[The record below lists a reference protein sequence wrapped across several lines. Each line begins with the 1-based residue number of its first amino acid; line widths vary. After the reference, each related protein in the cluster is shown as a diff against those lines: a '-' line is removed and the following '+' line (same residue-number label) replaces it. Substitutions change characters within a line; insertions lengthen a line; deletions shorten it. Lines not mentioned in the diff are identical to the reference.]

1 MRPSVRFDPSRR
13 STRRSRL
20 AAVAGVAGLA
30 LLAAA
35 CSSGKPSGG
44 STAPDSSTAS
54 TASSTSAP
62 APGGS
67 SSSGVPARG
76 SADLVIWADGQR
88 APVLQKLATTFG
100 QQNGVKVEVQ
110 TISTDQQTA
119 FVTATT
125 AGKGPDIVVGAT
137 DWIGNLV
144 QNGTIAPVPLSA
156 QQLKAF
162 EPIAAKAVTYNG
174 SVYGVP
180 YATENLALFRN
191 TALAPTAPATFEQLV
206 NQGRGIV
213 KAKQAKQVL
222 AVQTGQTGDV
232 YHMEPFYTS
241 GGGYLF
247 GTKSNGDY
255 DPNDLGVGRPG
266 SIAAAKL
273 IGKYGEK
280 GANVFRRSIDADNAI
295 SLFTSGKTPF
305 LVSGPWAT
313 ESIKK
318 AHVKYALS
326 PVPGFA
332 GQQPARPF
340 VGVQAFF
347 VSAKAKNAALAQE
360 FASNYATQPAVEKA
374 LYELEPRPPALTTVY
389 DDVAK
394 SDPDVQGFHAAARN
408 AQVLPQIPAMASIWD
423 ALGKAEA
430 AIVGGADP
438 ASTMTA
444 AGKQIKKS
452 IES

>member
-1 MRPSVRFDPSRR
+1 V
-13 STRRSRL
+13 
-20 AAVAGVAGLA
+20 
-30 LLAAA
+30 
-35 CSSGKPSGG
+35 
-44 STAPDSSTAS
+44 PD
-54 TASSTSAP
+54 
-62 APGGS
+62 
-67 SSSGVPARG
+67 RG

-88 APVLQKLATTFG
+88 APVLQKLSEKFA
-100 QQNGVKVEVQ
+100 QDNGVKVAVQ
-110 TISTDQQTA
+110 TISTDLQSA
-119 FVTATT
+119 YVTATT

-144 QNGTIAPVPLSA
+144 QNGAIAPVPLSGD
-156 QQLKAF
+156 QLKQF
-162 EPIAAKAVTYNG
+162 QPIAAKAVTYNG

-191 TALAPTAPATFEQLV
+191 TAMAPSAPATFEQLV
-206 NQGRGIV
+206 SQGQAAMKNK
-213 KAKQAKQVL
+213 KAKEVL

-255 DPNDLGVGRPG
+255 DPSDLGVGKPG

-273 IGKYGEK
+273 IAKYGEK
-280 GANVFRRSIDADNAI
+280 GSNVFRRSIDADNSI

-305 LVSGPWAT
+305 LVSGPWALET
-313 ESIKK
+313 VKK
-318 AHVKYALS
+318 ANLKYSLS

-360 FASNYATQPAVEKA
+360 FASNYATQPDVEKA
-374 LYELEPRPPALTTVY
+374 LFALEPRPPALTSVY
-389 DDVAK
+389 DEVSKTDT
-394 SDPDVQGFHAAARN
+394 DVQGFYAASKN

-430 AIVGGADP
+430 AIVGGANP
-438 ASTMTA
+438 TTTIGS
-444 AGKQIKKS
+444 AGTQIKKAIGS
-452 IES
+452 

>member
-1 MRPSVRFDPSRR
+1 MVAV
-13 STRRSRL
+13 L
-20 AAVAGVAGLA
+20 AG
-30 LLAAA
+30 A
-35 CSSGKPSGG
+35 CSSSKPAKHASSPG
-44 STAPDSSTAS
+44 STPP
-54 TASSTSAP
+54 ASSSSAP
-62 APGGS
+62 ASGS
-67 SSSGVPARG
+67 SSASGIPARG

-88 APVLQKLATTFG
+88 APVLQKLAETFG
-100 QQNGVKVEVQ
+100 QENGVKVDVQ
-110 TISTDQQTA
+110 TISTDQQSA
-119 FVTATT
+119 YVTATT

-156 QQLKAF
+156 EQLKAF
-162 EPIAAKAVTYNG
+162 QPIAAKAVTYNG

-191 TALAPTAPATFEQLV
+191 TAVAPTAPTTFEQLV
-206 NQGRGIV
+206 SQGQAAIRAK
-213 KAKQAKQVL
+213 KAQAAL

-247 GTKSNGDY
+247 GAKSNGDY
-255 DPNDLGVGRPG
+255 NPSDIGVGKPG

-273 IGKYGEK
+273 LAKYGEK
-280 GANVFRRSIDADNAI
+280 GSNVFRRSIDADNSI

-305 LVSGPWAT
+305 LVSGPWALDT
-313 ESIKK
+313 VKK

-332 GQQPARPF
+332 GQQPARGF
-340 VGVQAFF
+340 VSVQAFF

-360 FASNYATQPAVEKA
+360 FASNYATQPSVEKA
-374 LYELEPRPPALTTVY
+374 LFELEPRPPALTAVY
-389 DDVAK
+389 DEVAK
-394 SDPDVQGFHAAARN
+394 TDTDVQGFYAAGKN

-430 AIVGGADP
+430 AIVGGANP
-438 ASTMTA
+438 TTTITA

-452 IES
+452 IGS